1 MLYLPWLNGVV
12 IMETIKIKAIS
23 EGIAY
28 GRALNVNDDFI
39 IKKGLCSNSLLERQ
53 LFRQSVNEVIK
64 DLEAL
69 KSDEVFKDEEF
80 LDVHI
85 MILKDPVLFSEVD
98 SLIESK
104 RYYAERAFDT
114 VINGYIEKFN
124 GANSVYLKERNLD
137 FKDIRSRVLKKLNRH
152 YFKENVS
159 GKLIL
164 VCNELYPSLLM
175 EFKDNVAGVISCQ
188 GGQTSHGAILC
199 KAREIPYIIYDGTI
213 NEGTSIIIDTRT
225 NSLMINVPKE
235 IIKQYHDLKKELKKK
250 KRMSDYSKYKLK
262 IMANVSANEDISKVM
277 DYNMYGVGLY
287 RTEFV
292 FMNLDHPMSYNDQF
306 RVYSDAVDMLNGKCI
321 TFRTFDIGDDK
332 QLSYMKVSHKG
343 VDNYRNNKDLFQN
356 QVLAMMNA
364 NKYSNM
370 KIMFPMIETID
381 EFKYLRDWT
390 IKLKRE
396 ASNDSYVKIGMML
409 ETKKALENISDFKD
423 IDFMSIGTN
432 DLTSELYHLN
442 RNEIL
447 NYNAYIDSLIE
458 KLKAVVCHCQTYNIE
473 LSICGELAGVPEV
486 FKRLYDIGIRQFSIS
501 PSNAKAIDI
510 AIKECVQ

>member
-1 MLYLPWLNGVV
+1 MK
-12 IMETIKIKAIS
+12 TIKIKAIS

-28 GRALNVNDDFI
+28 GRALNVSDDFI
-39 IKKGLCSNSLLERQ
+39 IKQGLCSNSVLEKQ
-53 LFRQSVNEVIK
+53 LFRQSVNEVIN

-69 KSDEVFKDEEF
+69 KSDEVFKDEAF

-85 MILKDPVLFSEVD
+85 MILKDPVLYNEVD

-114 VINGYIEKFN
+114 VINGYIKKFN
-124 GANSVYLKERNLD
+124 EANSVYLQERNLD

-152 YFKENVS
+152 YFKEIVS

-164 VCNELYPSLLM
+164 VCDELYPSLLM
-175 EFKDNVAGVISCQ
+175 EFKDNVAGVISRH

-199 KAREIPYIIYDGTI
+199 KAREIPYVLYDGVI
-213 NEGTSIIIDTRT
+213 NEGISIVVDTRT
-225 NSLMINVPKE
+225 NSLILNADKE
-235 IIKQYHDLKKELKKK
+235 LIKQYHDLKKELKKK
-250 KRMSDYSKYKLK
+250 RKMSDYSKYKLK
-262 IMANVSANEDISKVM
+262 IMANVSSNEDIDKVI

-287 RTEFV
+287 RTEFI
-292 FMNLDHPMSYNDQF
+292 FMNLDHPMSYSDQF
-306 RVYSDAVDMLNGKCI
+306 RVYSEAVDKLNGKCI

-332 QLSYMKVSHKG
+332 QLPYMKVSHKG
-343 VDNYRNNKDLFQN
+343 IDNYRNNKELFQN

-364 NKYSNM
+364 NKFSNM
-370 KIMFPMIETID
+370 KIMFPMIESID

-396 ASNDSYVKIGMML
+396 ASNDSFVKIGMML

-447 NYNAYIDSLIE
+447 NYDAYIDSLME
-458 KLKAVVCHCQTYNIE
+458 KLKTVVDHCKNYNIE

-501 PSNAKAIDI
+501 ASNAKAIDM
-510 AIKECVQ
+510 AIKESINK

>member
-1 MLYLPWLNGVV
+1 MKN
-12 IMETIKIKAIS
+12 INITAIS

-28 GRALNVNDDFI
+28 GRALNVKDDFI
-39 IKKGLCSNSLLERQ
+39 IKQGLCSNSLLEKQ
-53 LFRQSVNEVIK
+53 LFRRSVNEVIN
-64 DLEAL
+64 DLETL
-69 KSDEVFKDEEF
+69 KGEEIFKNEEF
-80 LDVHI
+80 LNVHI
-85 MILKDPVLFSEVD
+85 MVLKDPTLFKEVD
-98 SLIESK
+98 YLIETK
-104 RYYAERAFDT
+104 RYYAERAFDC
-114 VINGYIEKFN
+114 VINNYILKFQS
-124 GANSVYLKERNLD
+124 ANSFYLQERNLD

-152 YFKENVS
+152 YFKEIVT
-159 GKLIL
+159 GKIII
-164 VCNELYPSLLM
+164 VCDELYPSLLM
-175 EFKDNVAGVISCQ
+175 EFKDNVAGVIAKH

-199 KAREIPYIIYDGTI
+199 KAREIPYIIYDGVI
-213 NEGTSIIIDTRT
+213 NEGTSIVIDTRT
-225 NSLMINVPKE
+225 NSLILNANRDLIKE
-235 IIKQYHDLKKELKKK
+235 YHDLKKELKKNK
-250 KRMSDYSKYKLK
+250 KISDCSKYNLK
-262 IMANVSANEDISKVM
+262 IMANVSSNDDIDKAI

-287 RTEFV
+287 RSEFI
-292 FMNLDHPMSYNDQF
+292 FMNTDHPMSYNDQF
-306 RVYSDAVDMLNGKCI
+306 MIYSDAVEKLNGKCI

-332 QLSYMKVSHKG
+332 QLAYVKTARKG
-343 VDNYRNNKDLFQN
+343 IDNYRNNKELFQN

-442 RNEIL
+442 RNEML
-447 NYNAYIDSLIE
+447 DYDSYIDSLID
-458 KLKAVVCHCQTYNIE
+458 KLKIVVEHCQMYNIE

-486 FKRLYDIGIRQFSIS
+486 FKRLYSIGIRQFSIS
-501 PSNAKAIDI
+501 TSNAKAIDV
-510 AIKECVQ
+510 AIKDCFK

>member
-1 MLYLPWLNGVV
+1 
-12 IMETIKIKAIS
+12 METIKIEAIS

-39 IKKGLCSNSLLERQ
+39 IKQGLCSNTVLEKQ
-53 LFRQSVNEVIK
+53 LFRKSVDEVIK

-69 KSDEVFKDEEF
+69 KGDEVFKDEEF

-98 SLIESK
+98 SLIEAK

-114 VINGYIEKFN
+114 VINSYIEKFN
-124 GANSVYLKERNLD
+124 HANSLYLQERNLD

-152 YFKENVS
+152 FLKEIVS

-164 VCNELYPSLLM
+164 VCEELYPSLLM
-175 EFKDNVAGVISCQ
+175 EFKDNVAGVISKH

-199 KAREIPYIIYDGTI
+199 KARELPYVIYDGVI
-213 NEGTSIIIDTRT
+213 NEGTSIVIDTRT
-225 NSLMINVPKE
+225 NSLMLNVDKDTIKE
-235 IIKQYHDLKKELKKK
+235 YHDLKKELKKK
-250 KRMSDYSKYKLK
+250 KRISDYSKYKLK
-262 IMANVSANEDISKVM
+262 IMANVSTNDDIIRVL

-287 RTEFV
+287 RTEFI
-292 FMNLDHPMSYNDQF
+292 FMNLDHPMSYTDQF
-306 RVYSDAVDMLNGKCI
+306 TVYCAAVDMLKGKCI

-332 QLSYMKVSHKG
+332 QLPYLKASHKG
-343 VDNYRNNKDLFQN
+343 VDNYRNNKELFQN

-390 IKLKRE
+390 FKLKRE

-447 NYNAYIDSLIE
+447 NYDAYIDSLIE
-458 KLKAVVCHCQTYNIE
+458 KLKEVVIHCQSYNIE

-501 PSNAKAIDI
+501 PSNAKAIDM
-510 AIKECVQ
+510 AIKECVKQ

>member
-1 MLYLPWLNGVV
+1 
-12 IMETIKIKAIS
+12 METIKIKAIS

-213 NEGTSIIIDTRT
+213 NEGTSIVIDTRT

-250 KRMSDYSKYKLK
+250 KRMSDYSKY
-262 IMANVSANEDISKVM
+262 
-277 DYNMYGVGLY
+277 
-287 RTEFV
+287 
-292 FMNLDHPMSYNDQF
+292 
-306 RVYSDAVDMLNGKCI
+306 
-321 TFRTFDIGDDK
+321 
-332 QLSYMKVSHKG
+332 QL
-343 VDNYRNNKDLFQN
+343 
-356 QVLAMMNA
+356 
-364 NKYSNM
+364 
-370 KIMFPMIETID
+370 
-381 EFKYLRDWT
+381 
-390 IKLKRE
+390 
-396 ASNDSYVKIGMML
+396 
-409 ETKKALENISDFKD
+409 
-423 IDFMSIGTN
+423 
-432 DLTSELYHLN
+432 
-442 RNEIL
+442 
-447 NYNAYIDSLIE
+447 
-458 KLKAVVCHCQTYNIE
+458 
-473 LSICGELAGVPEV
+473 
-486 FKRLYDIGIRQFSIS
+486 
-501 PSNAKAIDI
+501 
-510 AIKECVQ
+510 